1 VQRIRAILRVLV
13 PLLAADTGHGQAV
26 LHDGEAIFAV
36 SVKGTSGVSYRGSCL
51 STVYDGRSETT
62 TIEGTVPAEFRV
74 VGTSIYLTLQKRSER
89 GKIEVEISKSGAL
102 VKKQYTDAP
111 FGVVG
116 IASTMPAGGAP
127 RQTDLE
133 VTGSANFALL
143 TLMSETG
150 DTQQQQV
157 PLPFTKTFFPREGW
171 IVGLAAQK
179 IRVTRPD
186 PASAS
191 GAIEV
196 QADGVHGSVHAA
208 IRVNGVILGESDSS
222 EPFGVASATLRIP

>member
-1 VQRIRAILRVLV
+1 MQRIWAILFV
-13 PLLAADTGHGQAV
+13 LAADTGYGQGV
-26 LHDGEAIFAV
+26 LHDGEVIFAV
-36 SVKGTSGVSYRGSCL
+36 SVKGTSGVSFRGSCL
-51 STVYDGRSETT
+51 STGYDGQSKTT

-89 GKIEVEISKSGAL
+89 GQIEVEISKSGAL

-111 FGVVG
+111 FGVIG
-116 IASTMPAGGAP
+116 LASTMPAGGAP

-150 DTQQQQV
+150 DTKQQQV
-157 PLPFTKTFFPREGW
+157 TLPFTKTFFPKEGW

-179 IRVTRPD
+179 VRVTRPD
-186 PASAS
+186 PTSPS

-196 QADGVHGSVHAA
+196 QADGMHGSVHAA
-208 IRVNGVILGESDSS
+208 IRVNGVILGESESS
-222 EPFGVASATLRIP
+222 EPFGIASATIRIP